1 MPSEYL
7 AQTLLLFAKMIVMEN
22 KKENQMVNIMH
33 QMDKEMDTMQLTKDI
48 DHDFSAM
55 MIAHHKVA
63 IDIANIIVKEGKDD
77 DLKEMAQIMI
87 DKQKLEIGQFQEFLK
102 SSFPHKPN
110 EARHRQLME
119 VMENMSSQADQLLLR
134 GNLEKD
140 FVTLMLTHHRS
151 AIDMANIEIGAGNQ
165 AAVKELA
172 DEIIKDQEAEVEKLK
187 QWLAD
192 HKQ

>member
-1 MPSEYL
+1 
-7 AQTLLLFAKMIVMEN
+7 MIVMEN
-22 KKENQMVNIMH
+22 KKENKMVNIMH
-33 QMDKEMDTMQLTKDI
+33 EMDREMDTMQLTKDI

-63 IDIANIIVKEGKDD
+63 IDMAKIIVKEGNDD
-77 DLKEMAQIMI
+77 DLKQMAQTMI

-102 SSFPHKPN
+102 SSFPQKPN

-119 VMENMSSQADQLLLR
+119 IMENMSSRADQLLLR

-151 AIDMANIEIGAGNQ
+151 AIDMANIEMRAGNQ
-165 AAVKELA
+165 AAAKNLA
-172 DEIIKDQEAEVEKLK
+172 AEIIKDQEAEVEKLK
-187 QWLAD
+187 QWLSD